1 MKLTLHLG
9 REKPL
14 VAVGSNQCHLLEF
27 AEKYR
32 GWHSFKT
39 DRATIAAVKGLERRG
54 YLEVYWETHQF
65 KLKES

>member
-9 REKPL
+9 SDKPL
-14 VAVGSNQCHLLEF
+14 VAFGSNQCYLLEF
-27 AEKYR
+27 AERNR

-39 DRATIAAVKGLERRG
+39 NRATISAVKGLERRG
-54 YLEVYWETHQF
+54 CIEVSWETHQF